1 MNNSFLHMN
10 CIVVFN
16 KDKDSVLF
24 CKRKKEPYSGLL
36 NFVGGKVEKGEPSE
50 EAAYRELFE
59 ETGIG
64 RKQICLYRLMDITYY
79 HQRFVLEMYVGK
91 LEEDVNLC
99 EEKNPLLWLSLTED
113 FADPDRFAGEQNI
126 AHIINVA
133 LKYPI
138 LEKSFMSDGQYIGI
152 DGCRNGWIAAV
163 LDYGNLRI
171 ERYETIL
178 DIMREFP
185 TADAYLIDMAI
196 GLPESIEEAKKRP
209 DKTARKELGKHG
221 STVFP
226 IPCRQA
232 IMVDP
237 NDPQAVVKMR
247 ELNRSVL
254 EKSLSA
260 QTINIIPKIRELDEF
275 LDEHREYKNVLCE
288 SHPELC
294 FTRLNGRALMMKKK
308 TVEGLEERR
317 RILEKYLK
325 NGMMD
330 GIQVRVKELNCMP
343 DDIMDA
349 VCLAVSAALKAHG
362 MYETIPEEPETDTR
376 GLVMQMIVPKVV

>member
-24 CKRKKEPYSGLL
+24 CKRTKEPYSGLL
-36 NFVGGKVEKGEPSE
+36 NFVGGKVEADESSE

-64 RKQICLYRLMDITYY
+64 QKQICLYRLMDITYY
-79 HQRFVLEMYVGK
+79 HQQFVLEIYVGK
-91 LEEDVNLC
+91 LEEDMTLF
-99 EEKNPLLWLSLTED
+99 EEKNPLLWMPLTEN

-138 LEKSFMSDGQYIGI
+138 PEKSFMSDGQYVGI
-152 DGCRNGWIAAV
+152 DGCRNGWIAAI

-185 TADAYLIDMAI
+185 TADAYLVDMAI
-196 GLPESIEEAKKRP
+196 GLPECIEESEKRP
-209 DKTARKELGKHG
+209 DKAARKALGRHC

-232 IMVDP
+232 VRVDP
-237 NDPQAVVKMR
+237 NNPQAVVKMR
-247 ELNRSVL
+247 ELNLSVL

-260 QTINIIPKIRELDEF
+260 QSINIIPKIRELDEF
-275 LDEHREYKNVLCE
+275 LDDHREYKNVLCE

-308 TVEGLEERR
+308 TAEGLEERR
-317 RILEKYLK
+317 SILEKYIEK
-325 NGMMD
+325 GMMD
-330 GIQVRVKELNCMP
+330 GIQVRAKDLRCMP

-362 MYETIPEEPETDTR
+362 MCEVIPEEPETDAG
-376 GLVMQMIVPKVV
+376 GLVMQMIVPKVG

>member
-1 MNNSFLHMN
+1 MNNTFLHMN

-24 CKRKKEPYSGLL
+24 CKRKKEPYAGLL

-64 RKQICLYRLMDITYY
+64 RKQIRLYRLMDITYY
-79 HQRFVLEMYVGK
+79 HQRFVLEIYVGK

-99 EEKNPLLWLSLTED
+99 EEKNPLLWLPLTED

-138 LEKSFMSDGQYIGI
+138 PERSFMSDGQYVGI
-152 DGCRNGWIAAV
+152 DGCRNGWIAAI
-163 LDYGNLRI
+163 LDNGNLRI
-171 ERYETIL
+171 GRYEAVL

-185 TADAYLIDMAI
+185 TADTYLIDMAI

-260 QTINIIPKIRELDEF
+260 QSINIIPKIRELDEF
-275 LDEHREYKNVLCE
+275 LDDHREYKNVLCE

-294 FTRLNGRALMMKKK
+294 FTRLNGKALMMKKK
-308 TVEGLEERR
+308 TAEGLEERR
-317 RILEKYLK
+317 SILEKYIEK
-325 NGMMD
+325 GMMD
-330 GIQVRVKELNCMP
+330 GIQVRAKDLRCMP

-362 MYETIPEEPETDTR
+362 MCEVIPEEPETGAR
-376 GLVMQMIVPKVV
+376 GLVMQMIVPKVG

>member
-1 MNNSFLHMN
+1 MNNSFPHMN
-10 CIVVFN
+10 CIVVFS

-24 CKRKKEPYSGLL
+24 CKRKKEPYAGLL

-64 RKQICLYRLMDITYY
+64 RKQIRLYRLMDITYY
-79 HQRFVLEMYVGK
+79 HQKFVLEMYVGK

-99 EEKNPLLWLSLTED
+99 EEKNPLLWLPLTED
-113 FADPDRFAGEQNI
+113 FADPVRFAGEQNI

-138 LEKSFMSDGQYIGI
+138 PEKSFMSDGQYVGI
-152 DGCRNGWIAAV
+152 DGCRNGWIAAI
-163 LDYGNLRI
+163 LDNGNLRI
-171 ERYETIL
+171 ERYETVL

-196 GLPESIEEAKKRP
+196 GLPECIEESEKRP
-209 DKTARKELGKHG
+209 DKAAREELGKHG

-247 ELNRSVL
+247 ELNLSVL

-260 QTINIIPKIRELDEF
+260 QSINIIPKIRELDVF
-275 LDEHREYKNVLCE
+275 LDDHREYKNVLCE

-294 FTRLNGRALMMKKK
+294 FTRLNGKALMMKKK
-308 TVEGLEERR
+308 TAEGLEERR
-317 RILEKYLK
+317 SILEKYIEK
-325 NGMMD
+325 GTMD
-330 GIQVRVKELNCMP
+330 GIQVRAKELRCMP

-362 MYETIPEEPETDTR
+362 MCETISEEPETDAR
-376 GLVMQMIVPKVV
+376 GLMMQMIVPKVG

>member
-1 MNNSFLHMN
+1 MNNSFLLMN

-24 CKRKKEPYSGLL
+24 CKRKKEPYAGLL

-64 RKQICLYRLMDITYY
+64 RKQIRLYRLMDITYY
-79 HQRFVLEMYVGK
+79 HQKFILEIYIGK
-91 LEEDVNLC
+91 LEEDVTLR
-99 EEKNPLLWLSLTED
+99 EEKNPLLWLPLTED

-138 LEKSFMSDGQYIGI
+138 PEKSFMSDGQYVGI
-152 DGCRNGWIAAV
+152 DGCRNGWIAAI
-163 LDYGNLRI
+163 LDNRNLRI

-185 TADAYLIDMAI
+185 TADSYLIDMAI
-196 GLPESIEEAKKRP
+196 GLPECSEESEKRP
-209 DKTARKELGKHG
+209 DKAARKELGKYG

-232 IMVDP
+232 IMVDS

-247 ELNRSVL
+247 ELNLSVL
-254 EKSLSA
+254 GKSLSA
-260 QTINIIPKIRELDEF
+260 QSINIIPKIRELDEF
-275 LDEHREYKNVLCE
+275 LDDHREYENVFCE

-294 FTRLNGRALMMKKK
+294 FTRLNGKALMMKKK
-308 TVEGLEERR
+308 TAEGLEERR
-317 RILEKYLK
+317 SILEKYIEK
-325 NGMMD
+325 GTMD
-330 GIQVRVKELNCMP
+330 DIQVRAKELRCMP

-349 VCLAVSAALKAHG
+349 ACLAVSAALKAHG
-362 MYETIPEEPETDTR
+362 MCDTIPEEPETDAR
-376 GLVMQMIVPKVV
+376 GLVMQMIVPKVG

>member
-36 NFVGGKVEKGEPSE
+36 NFVGGKVEADESSE
-50 EAAYRELFE
+50 DAAYRELFE

-64 RKQICLYRLMDITYY
+64 RKQIRLYRLMDITYY
-79 HQRFVLEMYVGK
+79 HQKFILEMYIGK
-91 LEEDVNLC
+91 LEEDVTFF
-99 EEKNPLLWLSLTED
+99 EEKDPLLWLPLTDD

-138 LEKSFMSDGQYIGI
+138 PEKSFMSDGQYVGI
-152 DGCRNGWIAAV
+152 DGCRNGWIVAI
-163 LDYGNLRI
+163 LDNGNLRI
-171 ERYETIL
+171 EKYKTVL

-185 TADAYLIDMAI
+185 TADAYLIDMVI
-196 GLPESIEEAKKRP
+196 GLPERIEEAEKRP
-209 DKTARKELGKHG
+209 DKAAGRELGKHG

-232 IMVDP
+232 IMVDS

-254 EKSLSA
+254 EKSLSS
-260 QTINIIPKIRELDEF
+260 QSINIIPKIRELDKF
-275 LDEHREYKNVLCE
+275 LDDHREYKNVLCE

-294 FTRLNGRALMMKKK
+294 FKRLNGRALMMKKK
-308 TVEGLEERR
+308 TAEGIEKR
-317 RILEKYLK
+317 RIVLSKYLE
-325 NGMMD
+325 NEMLE
-330 GIQVRVKELNCMP
+330 GILDRAKELCCMP
-343 DDIMDA
+343 DDIMDS

-362 MYETIPEEPETDTR
+362 MCETIPEQPETDAR
-376 GLVMQMIVPKVV
+376 GLMMQMIVPKVG

>member
-1 MNNSFLHMN
+1 MNDSFPHMN
-10 CIVVFN
+10 CIVVFS
-16 KDKDSVLF
+16 KDKDFVLF

-64 RKQICLYRLMDITYY
+64 RKQIRLYRLMDITYY
-79 HQRFVLEMYVGK
+79 HQKFILEIYIGK
-91 LEEDVNLC
+91 LEEDVTLR
-99 EEKNPLLWLSLTED
+99 EEKNPLLWLPLTED

-138 LEKSFMSDGQYIGI
+138 PEKSFMSDGQYIGI
-152 DGCRNGWIAAV
+152 DGCRNGWIAAI
-163 LDYGNLRI
+163 LDNRNLRI

-185 TADAYLIDMAI
+185 TADSYLIDMAI
-196 GLPESIEEAKKRP
+196 GLPECSEESEKRP
-209 DKTARKELGKHG
+209 DKAARKELGKHG

-232 IMVDP
+232 IMVDS

-254 EKSLSA
+254 EKSLSS
-260 QTINIIPKIRELDEF
+260 QSINIIPKIRELDKF
-275 LDEHREYKNVLCE
+275 LDDHREYKNVLCE

-294 FTRLNGRALMMKKK
+294 FTRLNGKALMMKKK
-308 TVEGLEERR
+308 TAEGLEERR
-317 RILEKYLK
+317 SILEKYIEK
-325 NGMMD
+325 GMLD
-330 GIQVRVKELNCMP
+330 GIQVRAKELHCMP
-343 DDIMDA
+343 DDIMDS

-362 MYETIPEEPETDTR
+362 MCEMIPEEPETDAR
-376 GLVMQMIVPKVV
+376 GLVMQMVVPK

>member
-64 RKQICLYRLMDITYY
+64 RKQICLYRLMDITYH

-99 EEKNPLLWLSLTED
+99 EEKNPLLWLPLTED

-178 DIMREFP
+178 DIMRKFP

-260 QTINIIPKIRELDEF
+260 QSINIIPKIRELDEF

-308 TVEGLEERR
+308 TVEGLKERR
-317 RILEKYLK
+317 RILEKYLEK
-325 NGMMD
+325 GMMD
-330 GIQVRVKELNCMP
+330 GIQVRAKELRCMP

-349 VCLAVSAALKAHG
+349 ACLAVSAALKAHG
-362 MYETIPEEPETDTR
+362 MCETIPEEPETDAR
-376 GLVMQMIVPKVV
+376 GLVMQMVVPTVQ

>member
-24 CKRKKEPYSGLL
+24 CKRKKEPYAGLL
-36 NFVGGKVEKGEPSE
+36 NFVGGKVDKGEPSE

-64 RKQICLYRLMDITYY
+64 RKQIRLYRLMDITYY
-79 HQRFVLEMYVGK
+79 HQKFVLEMYVGK

-99 EEKNPLLWLSLTED
+99 EEKNPLLWLPITED
-113 FADPDRFAGEQNI
+113 FANPVRFAGEQNI

-138 LEKSFMSDGQYIGI
+138 PEKSFMSDGQYIGI
-152 DGCRNGWIAAV
+152 DGCRKGWIAAI
-163 LDYGNLRI
+163 LDNGNLRI
-171 ERYETIL
+171 ERYKTVL
-178 DIMREFP
+178 DIIREFP

-196 GLPESIEEAKKRP
+196 GLPERIEEAKKRP
-209 DKTARKELGKHG
+209 DKVARKELGKHG

-232 IMVDP
+232 IMVDSK
-237 NDPQAVVKMR
+237 DPQAVVKMR
-247 ELNRSVL
+247 ELNRFVL
-254 EKSLSA
+254 EKSLSS
-260 QTINIIPKIRELDEF
+260 QSINIIPKIRELDEF
-275 LDEHREYKNVLCE
+275 LDDHREYKNVICE

-294 FTRLNGRALMMKKK
+294 FARLNCKALMTNKK
-308 TVEGLEERR
+308 TADGLEERR
-317 RILEKYLK
+317 SILEKYIEK
-325 NGMMD
+325 GMMD
-330 GIQVRVKELNCMP
+330 GIQVRAKELRCMP
-343 DDIMDA
+343 DDIMDS

-362 MYETIPEEPETDTR
+362 MCETIPKEPETDAR
-376 GLVMQMIVPKVV
+376 GLVMQMIVPKVG

>member
-1 MNNSFLHMN
+1 MN

-24 CKRKKEPYSGLL
+24 CKRKREPYSGLL

-99 EEKNPLLWLSLTED
+99 EEKNPLLWLPLTED

-138 LEKSFMSDGQYIGI
+138 PEKSFMSDGQYIGI

-171 ERYETIL
+171 ERHETIL

-196 GLPESIEEAKKRP
+196 GLPERFEEAEKRP
-209 DKTARKELGKHG
+209 DKAARKELGKHG

-237 NDPQAVVKMR
+237 NDPQAVIKLR
-247 ELNRSVL
+247 ELNLAVL
-254 EKSLSA
+254 GKSLSA
-260 QTINIIPKIRELDEF
+260 QSINIIPKIRELDVF
-275 LDEHREYKNVLCE
+275 LDDHREYKNVLCE

-294 FTRLNGRALMMKKK
+294 FTRLNGKALMMNKK
-308 TVEGLEERR
+308 TADGLEERR
-317 RILEKYLK
+317 SILEKFLEK
-325 NGMMD
+325 GMID
-330 GIQVRVKELNCMP
+330 GVQVRAKELRCMP

-362 MYETIPEEPETDTR
+362 MCDTIPEEPETDVR
-376 GLVMQMIVPKVV
+376 GLVMQMIVPK

>member
-99 EEKNPLLWLSLTED
+99 EEKNPLLWLPLTED

-178 DIMREFP
+178 DIMRKFP

-260 QTINIIPKIRELDEF
+260 QSINIIPKIRELDEF

-330 GIQVRVKELNCMP
+330 GIQVRAKELNCMP

-362 MYETIPEEPETDTR
+362 MCETIPEEPETDAR
-376 GLVMQMIVPKVV
+376 GIVMQMVVPK

>member
-1 MNNSFLHMN
+1 MN

-24 CKRKKEPYSGLL
+24 CKRKKEPYAGLL
-36 NFVGGKVEKGEPSE
+36 NFVGGKVEAGETSE
-50 EAAYRELFE
+50 DAAYRELYE

-64 RKQICLYRLMDITYY
+64 RKQLCLYRLMDITYY
-79 HQRFVLEMYVGK
+79 YHQFVLEIYVGK
-91 LEEDVNLC
+91 LEGDVTLR
-99 EEKNPLLWLSLTED
+99 EEKNPLLWMPLTEN
-113 FADPDRFAGEQNI
+113 FTDPDRFAGEQNI

-138 LEKSFMSDGQYIGI
+138 PEKSFMSDGIYIGI

-163 LDYGNLRI
+163 LDKGNLRN

-178 DIMREFP
+178 DIMREYP

-196 GLPESIEEAKKRP
+196 GLPESIQETEKRP
-209 DKTARKELGKHG
+209 DKAARKELGKQG

-237 NDPQAVVKMR
+237 NDSQAVDRMR
-247 ELNRSVL
+247 DMNRSVL
-254 EKSLSA
+254 GKSLSA
-260 QTINIIPKIRELDEF
+260 RSINIISKIRELDEF
-275 LDEHREYKNVLCE
+275 LNDHREYKNVLCE

-294 FTRLNGRALMMKKK
+294 FTRLNGKALIMKKN
-308 TVEGLEERR
+308 TSEGLEVRR
-317 RILEKYLK
+317 SILEKYVEK
-325 NGMMD
+325 GMMD
-330 GIQVRVKELNCMP
+330 GFQVRAKELHCTP

-349 VCLAVSAALKAHG
+349 VCLAVSAAMKAHG
-362 MYETIPEEPETDTR
+362 MCETIPENPQKDVK
-376 GLVMQMIVPKVV
+376 GLLMQMIVPKVE

>member
-99 EEKNPLLWLSLTED
+99 EEKNPLLWLPLTED
-113 FADPDRFAGEQNI
+113 FANPDRFAGEQNI

-138 LEKSFMSDGQYIGI
+138 LEKSFMSDGQYVGI

-196 GLPESIEEAKKRP
+196 GLPECIEEAKKRP

-260 QTINIIPKIRELDEF
+260 QSINIIPKIRELDEF

-330 GIQVRVKELNCMP
+330 GIQVRAKELRCMP

-362 MYETIPEEPETDTR
+362 MCETIPEEPETDVR
-376 GLVMQMIVPKVV
+376 GLVMQMIVPK

>member
-1 MNNSFLHMN
+1 MNDSFPHMN
-10 CIVVFN
+10 CIVVFS
-16 KDKDSVLF
+16 KDKDFVLF

-64 RKQICLYRLMDITYY
+64 RKQIRLYRLMDITYY
-79 HQRFVLEMYVGK
+79 HQKFVLEMYVGK

-99 EEKNPLLWLSLTED
+99 EEKNPLLWLPLTED

-138 LEKSFMSDGQYIGI
+138 PEKSFMSDGQYIGI

-196 GLPESIEEAKKRP
+196 GLPECIEESEKRP
-209 DKTARKELGKHG
+209 DKVARKELGKHG

-232 IMVDP
+232 IMVYP
-237 NDPQAVVKMR
+237 NDPQAVIKLR
-247 ELNRSVL
+247 EFNLAVLGKSV
-254 EKSLSA
+254 SA
-260 QTINIIPKIRELDEF
+260 QSINIIPKIRELDEF
-275 LDEHREYKNVLCE
+275 LDDHREYKNVLCE

-294 FTRLNGRALMMKKK
+294 FTRLNGKALMMNKK
-308 TVEGLEERR
+308 TAEGLEERQS
-317 RILEKYLK
+317 ILEKYIEK
-325 NGMMD
+325 GMMD
-330 GIQVRVKELNCMP
+330 GIQARAKELRCMP

-349 VCLAVSAALKAHG
+349 VCLAVSAALKVHG
-362 MYETIPEEPETDTR
+362 MCETIPENPQKDTK
-376 GLVMQMIVPKVV
+376 GLVMQMIVPK

>member
-1 MNNSFLHMN
+1 MNNSFPHMN
-10 CIVVFN
+10 CIVVFS

-24 CKRKKEPYSGLL
+24 CKRKKEPYAGLL

-64 RKQICLYRLMDITYY
+64 RKQIRLYRLMDITYY
-79 HQRFVLEMYVGK
+79 HQKFVLEMYVGK

-99 EEKNPLLWLSLTED
+99 EEKNPLLWLPLTED

-138 LEKSFMSDGQYIGI
+138 PEKSFMSDGQYVGI
-152 DGCRNGWIAAV
+152 DGCRNGWIAAI
-163 LDYGNLRI
+163 LDNGNLRI
-171 ERYETIL
+171 ERYETVL

-196 GLPESIEEAKKRP
+196 GLPECIEESEKRP
-209 DKTARKELGKHG
+209 DKAAREELGKHG

-247 ELNRSVL
+247 ELNLSVL

-260 QTINIIPKIRELDEF
+260 QSINIIPKIRELDVF
-275 LDEHREYKNVLCE
+275 LDDHREYKNVLCE

-294 FTRLNGRALMMKKK
+294 FTRLNGKALMMKKK
-308 TVEGLEERR
+308 TAEGLEERR
-317 RILEKYLK
+317 SILEKYIEK
-325 NGMMD
+325 GTMD
-330 GIQVRVKELNCMP
+330 GIQVRAKELRCMP

-362 MYETIPEEPETDTR
+362 MCETISEEPETDAR
-376 GLVMQMIVPKVV
+376 GLMMQMIVPKVG

>member
-1 MNNSFLHMN
+1 MNDSFPHMN
-10 CIVVFN
+10 CIVVFS
-16 KDKDSVLF
+16 KDKDFVLF

-64 RKQICLYRLMDITYY
+64 RKQIRLYRLMDITYY
-79 HQRFVLEMYVGK
+79 HQKFVLEMYVGK

-99 EEKNPLLWLSLTED
+99 EEKNPLLWLPLTED

-138 LEKSFMSDGQYIGI
+138 PEKSFMSDGQYIGI

-196 GLPESIEEAKKRP
+196 GLPERFEEAKKRP
-209 DKTARKELGKHG
+209 DKAARKELGKHG

-226 IPCRQA
+226 IPCRPA
-232 IMVDP
+232 VMVNP
-237 NDPQAVVKMR
+237 NDSQAVDKMR
-247 ELNRSVL
+247 ELNQSVL
-254 EKSLSA
+254 GKSLSA
-260 QTINIIPKIRELDEF
+260 QSISIIPKIRELDEF
-275 LDEHREYKNVLCE
+275 LDDHREYKNVLCE

-308 TVEGLEERR
+308 TAEGLEERR
-317 RILEKYLK
+317 SILEKYIEK
-325 NGMMD
+325 GMLD
-330 GIQVRVKELNCMP
+330 GIQVRAKELHCMP
-343 DDIMDA
+343 DDIMDS

-362 MYETIPEEPETDTR
+362 MCETIPENPQKDTK
-376 GLVMQMIVPKVV
+376 GLVMQMIVPK

>member
-1 MNNSFLHMN
+1 MNNSFQNMN

-16 KDKDSVLF
+16 KDKDAVLF

-64 RKQICLYRLMDITYY
+64 RKQIRLYRLMDITYY
-79 HQRFVLEMYVGK
+79 HQKFVLEMYVGK
-91 LEEDVNLC
+91 LEEDVSLY
-99 EEKNPLLWLSLTED
+99 EEKNPLLWIPLAED
-113 FADPDRFAGEQNI
+113 FTDPDRFAGEQNI

-138 LEKSFMSDGQYIGI
+138 PEKSFMSDGQYVGI
-152 DGCRNGWIAAV
+152 DGCRNGWIAAI
-163 LDYGNLRI
+163 LDNGNLRI
-171 ERYETIL
+171 ERYETVL

-196 GLPESIEEAKKRP
+196 GLPECIEESEKRP
-209 DKTARKELGKHG
+209 DKAAREELGKHG

-232 IMVDP
+232 IMVDSK
-237 NDPQAVVKMR
+237 DPQAVIKLR
-247 ELNRSVL
+247 ELNLAVL
-254 EKSLSA
+254 GKSLSA
-260 QTINIIPKIRELDEF
+260 QSINIIPKIRELDEF
-275 LDEHREYKNVLCE
+275 LDDHREYKNVLCE

-294 FTRLNGRALMMKKK
+294 FTRLNDKALMMKKK
-308 TVEGLEERR
+308 TAEGLEERR
-317 RILEKYLK
+317 SILEKYIEK
-325 NGMMD
+325 GMMD
-330 GIQVRVKELNCMP
+330 GIQVRAKELRCMP
-343 DDIMDA
+343 DDIMDS

-362 MYETIPEEPETDTR
+362 MCETIPEEPETDAR
-376 GLVMQMIVPKVV
+376 GLVMQMIVPRVG

>member
-1 MNNSFLHMN
+1 MNNTFLHMN

-24 CKRKKEPYSGLL
+24 CKRTKEPYSGLL
-36 NFVGGKVEKGEPSE
+36 NFVGGKVEANESSE
-50 EAAYRELFE
+50 DAAYRELYE

-64 RKQICLYRLMDITYY
+64 RRQIRLCRLMDISYY
-79 HQRFVLEMYVGK
+79 HQAFVLEMYVGK
-91 LEEDVNLC
+91 LEDDVNLC
-99 EEKNPLLWLSLTED
+99 EEKNPLLWLPLTED

-138 LEKSFMSDGQYIGI
+138 PEKSFMSDGKYVGI
-152 DGCRNGWIAAV
+152 DGCRNGWIAAI
-163 LDYGNLRI
+163 LDNGILQI

-196 GLPESIEEAKKRP
+196 GLPERFEEAEKRP
-209 DKTARKELGKHG
+209 DKAARKELGKHG
-221 STVFP
+221 STIFP

-237 NDPQAVVKMR
+237 NDPQVVAKMR

-254 EKSLSA
+254 RKSLSA
-260 QTINIIPKIRELDEF
+260 QSISIIPKIRELDEF
-275 LDEHREYKNVLCE
+275 LDDQREYKNVLCE

-294 FTRLNGRALMMKKK
+294 FTRLNGKAVIMKKK
-308 TVEGLEERR
+308 TAEGLEERR
-317 RILEKYLK
+317 SILEKYFEK
-325 NGMMD
+325 GMMD
-330 GIQVRVKELNCMP
+330 GIQVRARELRCMP

-349 VCLAVSAALKAHG
+349 ACLAVSAALKAHG
-362 MYETIPEEPETDTR
+362 MCETIPENPQKDAK
-376 GLVMQMIVPKVV
+376 GLLMQMIVPKVG

>member
-24 CKRKKEPYSGLL
+24 CKRKKEPYVGLF

-64 RKQICLYRLMDITYY
+64 RKQIRLYRLMDITYY
-79 HQRFVLEMYVGK
+79 HQKFVLEMYVGK

-99 EEKNPLLWLSLTED
+99 EEKNPLLWLPLTEN

-138 LEKSFMSDGQYIGI
+138 PEKSFMSDGQYIGI

-163 LDYGNLRI
+163 LDNGNLRI

-178 DIMREFP
+178 DIMRKFP

-196 GLPESIEEAKKRP
+196 GLPERIQESEKRP
-209 DKTARKELGKHG
+209 DKVARKKLGKHG

-232 IMVDP
+232 VMVDP

-247 ELNRSVL
+247 ELNLSVL

-260 QTINIIPKIRELDEF
+260 QSINIIPKIRELDEF
-275 LDEHREYKNVLCE
+275 LDDHREYKNVLCE

-294 FTRLNGRALMMKKK
+294 FTRLNGKALMMKKK
-308 TVEGLEERR
+308 TAEGFEERR
-317 RILEKYLK
+317 SILEKYFE
-325 NGMMD
+325 NGMMT
-330 GIQVRVKELNCMP
+330 GIQVRAKELRCMP

-362 MYETIPEEPETDTR
+362 MCETIPENPDKDSR
-376 GLVMQMIVPKVV
+376 GLAMQMVVPIVV

>member
-24 CKRKKEPYSGLL
+24 CKRKKEPYVGLF

-64 RKQICLYRLMDITYY
+64 RKQIRLYRLMDITYY
-79 HQRFVLEMYVGK
+79 HQKFILEIYIGK
-91 LEEDVNLC
+91 LEEDVTLR
-99 EEKNPLLWLSLTED
+99 EEKNPLLWLPLTED

-138 LEKSFMSDGQYIGI
+138 PEKSFMSDGQYIGI
-152 DGCRNGWIAAV
+152 DGCRNGWIAAI
-163 LDYGNLRI
+163 LDNRNLRI

-185 TADAYLIDMAI
+185 TADSYLIDMAI
-196 GLPESIEEAKKRP
+196 GLPECSEESEKRP
-209 DKTARKELGKHG
+209 DKAARKELGKHG

-232 IMVDP
+232 IMVDS

-254 EKSLSA
+254 EKSLSS
-260 QTINIIPKIRELDEF
+260 QSINIIPKIRELDKF
-275 LDEHREYKNVLCE
+275 LDDHREYKNVLCE

-294 FTRLNGRALMMKKK
+294 FTRLNGKALMMKKK
-308 TVEGLEERR
+308 TAEGLEERR
-317 RILEKYLK
+317 SILEKYIEK
-325 NGMMD
+325 GMLD
-330 GIQVRVKELNCMP
+330 GIQVRAKELHCMP
-343 DDIMDA
+343 DDIMDS

-362 MYETIPEEPETDTR
+362 MCEMIPEEPETDAR
-376 GLVMQMIVPKVV
+376 GLVMQMVVPK

>member
-1 MNNSFLHMN
+1 
-10 CIVVFN
+10 
-16 KDKDSVLF
+16 
-24 CKRKKEPYSGLL
+24 
-36 NFVGGKVEKGEPSE
+36 
-50 EAAYRELFE
+50 
-59 ETGIG
+59 
-64 RKQICLYRLMDITYY
+64 MDITYY
-79 HQRFVLEMYVGK
+79 HQQFVLEIYVGK
-91 LEEDVNLC
+91 LEEDMTLF
-99 EEKNPLLWLSLTED
+99 EEKNPLLWMPLTEN

-138 LEKSFMSDGQYIGI
+138 PEKSFMSDGQYVGI
-152 DGCRNGWIAAV
+152 DGCRNGWIVAV

-171 ERYETIL
+171 ERYETVL

-196 GLPESIEEAKKRP
+196 GLPECIEESEKRP
-209 DKTARKELGKHG
+209 DKAAREELGKHG

-237 NDPQAVVKMR
+237 NDPQAVIKLR
-247 ELNRSVL
+247 ELNLAVL
-254 EKSLSA
+254 GKSLSA
-260 QTINIIPKIRELDEF
+260 QSINIIPKIRELDEF
-275 LDEHREYKNVLCE
+275 LDDHREYKNVLCE

-294 FTRLNGRALMMKKK
+294 FTRLNGKALMMKKK
-308 TVEGLEERR
+308 TAEGLEERR
-317 RILEKYLK
+317 SILEKYIEK
-325 NGMMD
+325 GTMD
-330 GIQVRVKELNCMP
+330 DIQVRAKELRCMP

-362 MYETIPEEPETDTR
+362 MCETIPEEPETDAR
-376 GLVMQMIVPKVV
+376 GLVMQMIVPKVG

>member
-24 CKRKKEPYSGLL
+24 CKRTKEPYSGLL
-36 NFVGGKVEKGEPSE
+36 NFVGGKVEADESSE

-64 RKQICLYRLMDITYY
+64 QKQICLYRLMDITYY
-79 HQRFVLEMYVGK
+79 HQQFVLEIYVGK
-91 LEEDVNLC
+91 LEEDMTLF
-99 EEKNPLLWLSLTED
+99 EEKNPLLWLPLTED

-138 LEKSFMSDGQYIGI
+138 PEKSFMSDGQYVGI
-152 DGCRNGWIAAV
+152 DGCRNGWIAAI
-163 LDYGNLRI
+163 LDNRNLRI

-185 TADAYLIDMAI
+185 TADSYLIDMAI
-196 GLPESIEEAKKRP
+196 GLPECSEESEKRP
-209 DKTARKELGKHG
+209 DKAARKELGKYG

-247 ELNRSVL
+247 ELNHSVL
-254 EKSLSA
+254 GKSLSA
-260 QTINIIPKIRELDEF
+260 QSINIIPKIRELDEF
-275 LDEHREYKNVLCE
+275 LDDHREYKNVLCE

-294 FTRLNGRALMMKKK
+294 FTRLNGKALMVNKK
-308 TVEGLEERR
+308 TTDGLEERR
-317 RILEKYLK
+317 SILEKYIEK
-325 NGMMD
+325 GMMD
-330 GIQVRVKELNCMP
+330 GIRVRAKELRCMP

-349 VCLAVSAALKAHG
+349 ACLAVSAALKAHG
-362 MYETIPEEPETDTR
+362 MCETIPEKPDEDSR
-376 GLVMQMIVPKVV
+376 GLEMQMVVPKVG

>member
-1 MNNSFLHMN
+1 MNNAFRYMN

-16 KDKDSVLF
+16 RGKDAVLF
-24 CKRKKEPYSGLL
+24 CKRKKEPYAGLL

-59 ETGIG
+59 ETGIE
-64 RKQICLYRLMDITYY
+64 RKQIRLYRLMDITYY
-79 HQRFVLEMYVGK
+79 HQKFVLEMYVGK

-99 EEKNPLLWLSLTED
+99 EEKNPLLWLPLTEN

-126 AHIINVA
+126 VHIINVA

-138 LEKSFMSDGQYIGI
+138 PEKSFMSDGQYIGI

-163 LDYGNLRI
+163 LDNGNLRI

-178 DIMREFP
+178 DIMRKFP

-196 GLPESIEEAKKRP
+196 GLPERIQESEKRP
-209 DKTARKELGKHG
+209 DKVARKKLGKHG

-232 IMVDP
+232 VMVDP

-247 ELNRSVL
+247 ELNLSVL

-260 QTINIIPKIRELDEF
+260 QSINIIPKIRELDEF
-275 LDEHREYKNVLCE
+275 LDDHREYKNVLCE

-294 FTRLNGRALMMKKK
+294 FTRLNGKALMMKKK
-308 TVEGLEERR
+308 TAEGFEERR
-317 RILEKYLK
+317 SILEKYFE
-325 NGMMD
+325 NGMMT
-330 GIQVRVKELNCMP
+330 GIQVRAKELRCMP

-362 MYETIPEEPETDTR
+362 MCETIPENPDKDSR
-376 GLVMQMIVPKVV
+376 GLAMQMVVPIVV

>member
-99 EEKNPLLWLSLTED
+99 EEKNPLLWLPLTED

-260 QTINIIPKIRELDEF
+260 QSLNIIPKIRELDEF

-330 GIQVRVKELNCMP
+330 GIQVRAKELNCMP

>member
-64 RKQICLYRLMDITYY
+64 RKQICLYRLMDISYY

-99 EEKNPLLWLSLTED
+99 EEKNPLLWLPLTED

-133 LKYPI
+133 LKCPI
-138 LEKSFMSDGQYIGI
+138 PEKSFMSDGQYIGI

-260 QTINIIPKIRELDEF
+260 QSINIIPKIRELDEF

-294 FTRLNGRALMMKKK
+294 FTRLNGKALMMNKK
-308 TVEGLEERR
+308 TAEGLEERR
-317 RILEKYLK
+317 SILEKFLEK
-325 NGMMD
+325 GMMD
-330 GIQVRVKELNCMP
+330 GVQVRAKELRCMP

-362 MYETIPEEPETDTR
+362 MCETIPEEPETDAR
-376 GLVMQMIVPKVV
+376 GLMMQMIVPKVG

>member
-1 MNNSFLHMN
+1 MNNTFLHMN

-24 CKRKKEPYSGLL
+24 CKRKKEPYAGLL

-64 RKQICLYRLMDITYY
+64 RKQICLYRLMDISYY

-99 EEKNPLLWLSLTED
+99 EEKNPLLWLPLTED

-138 LEKSFMSDGQYIGI
+138 PEKSFMSDGQYIGI

-260 QTINIIPKIRELDEF
+260 QSINIIPKIRELDEF

-308 TVEGLEERR
+308 TAEGLEERR
-317 RILEKYLK
+317 SILEKYIEK
-325 NGMMD
+325 GTMD
-330 GIQVRVKELNCMP
+330 GIQARAKELRCMP

-362 MYETIPEEPETDTR
+362 MCDTIPEEPETDVR
-376 GLVMQMIVPKVV
+376 GLVMQMIVPK

>member
-24 CKRKKEPYSGLL
+24 CKRTKEPYSGLL

-64 RKQICLYRLMDITYY
+64 RKQIRLYRLMDITYY
-79 HQRFVLEMYVGK
+79 HQKFVLEMYVGK
-91 LEEDVNLC
+91 LEEDVNLY
-99 EEKNPLLWLSLTED
+99 EEKNPLLWLPITED
-113 FADPDRFAGEQNI
+113 FANPVRFAGEQNI

-138 LEKSFMSDGQYIGI
+138 PEKSFMSDGQYVGI
-152 DGCRNGWIAAV
+152 DGCRNGWIAAI
-163 LDYGNLRI
+163 LDNGNLRI
-171 ERYETIL
+171 ERYETVL

-196 GLPESIEEAKKRP
+196 GLPERIQESEKRP
-209 DKTARKELGKHG
+209 DKAARKELGKHG

-232 IMVDP
+232 VMVDP

-247 ELNRSVL
+247 ELNLSVL

-260 QTINIIPKIRELDEF
+260 QSINIIPKIRELDEF
-275 LDEHREYKNVLCE
+275 LDDHREYKNVLCE

-294 FTRLNGRALMMKKK
+294 FTRLNGKALMMKKK
-308 TVEGLEERR
+308 TAEGLEERQS
-317 RILEKYLK
+317 ILEKYIEK
-325 NGMMD
+325 GMMD
-330 GIQVRVKELNCMP
+330 GIQVRARELNCMP
-343 DDIMDA
+343 DDIMDS

-362 MYETIPEEPETDTR
+362 MYETIPEEPETDAR
-376 GLVMQMIVPKVV
+376 GLVMQMVVPK